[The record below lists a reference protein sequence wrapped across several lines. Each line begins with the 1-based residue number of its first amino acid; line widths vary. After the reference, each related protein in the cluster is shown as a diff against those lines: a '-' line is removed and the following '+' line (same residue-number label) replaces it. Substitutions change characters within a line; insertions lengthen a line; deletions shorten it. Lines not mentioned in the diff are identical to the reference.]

1 MAKNDPLFDDVEK
14 NSVGWADECEFKLW
28 NDDDYDDMSLSYDFE
43 FVKPNDEV
51 DNEDCD

>member
-14 NSVGWADECEFKLW
+14 NSVGWADECEFKHL
-28 NDDDYDDMSLSYDFE
+28 NDDDYDDMSLSSDFE

-51 DNEDCD
+51 ENKDCD